1 MPRLTTRELATAALF
16 TALISVA
23 AFVAIPVGSVPF
35 TLQVYVVLL
44 AGMVL
49 GPRLGTLSVAAYLV
63 LGLAAPVYAGG
74 GSGLGVLLGPT
85 GGYLWG
91 FLGAALVAGL
101 ISHRGES
108 TVQRLLV
115 AGLAGLVP
123 IYALGA
129 SWLAVQLGLS
139 AGTARAHGCGAVRV
153 DRRGE
158 GGGRRVH
165 GASGGQ
171 PAAGSSCRVPER
183 PLTSASAWPRSRRL
197 IRPRSYSPMK
207 SVELPSR

>member
-1 MPRLTTRELATAALF
+1 MTRLTTRELATAALF
-16 TALISVA
+16 TALMSVA

-101 ISHRGES
+101 VSHRGEA
-108 TVQRLLV
+108 TAQRLLV

-129 SWLAVQLGLS
+129 SWLAVQLELS
-139 AGTARAHGCGAVRV
+139 AGTAVLTGVAPFVWIDVVKAVAAAFTARAVVSLPLGLPAAS
-153 DRRGE
+153 RRG
-158 GGGRRVH
+158 R
-165 GASGGQ
+165 
-171 PAAGSSCRVPER
+171 
-183 PLTSASAWPRSRRL
+183 
-197 IRPRSYSPMK
+197 
-207 SVELPSR
+207 